1 MTGKKNESSTIKLLL
16 NYDYIF
22 LSSKHTIVS
31 FKNLLE
37 KYSNFKIK
45 LLSSGYPRLD
55 YLQKNLKKKSKEF
68 CIVIALANYKAYPD
82 YTIVKSLPGIV
93 ELILKKFNYHISLRP
108 HPANRE
114 HFKKDRFKKI
124 FDIIDNNKRVKLD
137 LSDNYIE
144 TYSKSVLMITDI
156 SGTAYTY
163 SFLMNKPVIFFSNN
177 EKLISKSHKNLNHFR
192 DRKQIGKISNKISN
206 LNSDIKYILR
216 NSKSI
221 KLKIKKLRSQRLD
234 YHGKT
239 KKRFA
244 SLINQVINLD

>member
-1 MTGKKNESSTIKLLL
+1 
-16 NYDYIF
+16 
-22 LSSKHTIVS
+22 
-31 FKNLLE
+31 
-37 KYSNFKIK
+37 
-45 LLSSGYPRLD
+45 
-55 YLQKNLKKKSKEF
+55 
-68 CIVIALANYKAYPD
+68 
-82 YTIVKSLPGIV
+82 
-93 ELILKKFNYHISLRP
+93 
-108 HPANRE
+108 
-114 HFKKDRFKKI
+114 
-124 FDIIDNNKRVKLD
+124 
-137 LSDNYIE
+137 
-144 TYSKSVLMITDI
+144 
-156 SGTAYTY
+156 
-163 SFLMNKPVIFFSNN
+163 MNKPVIFFSNN